1 MTKLPLIAALLLS
14 GATAAFADAHGGAP
28 VKEATVDGAALLTDA
43 NDMTLYTFD
52 NDSDGVSNCYD
63 ACADSWPPLVVDA
76 GMSLPEGFALTERKD
91 GASQVTYNGQ
101 PLYLWAGDS
110 APGDMTGDG
119 VGDVWHVARP

>member
-28 VKEATVDGAALLTDA
+28 VKVATVEGAALLTDA

-52 NDSDGVSNCYD
+52 NDSDGV
-63 ACADSWPPLVVDA
+63 VDA
-76 GMSLPEGFALTERKD
+76 GMALPEGFALTERKD
-91 GASQVTYNGQ
+91 GASQVTFNGE

-119 VGDVWHVARP
+119 VGGVWHVARP